1 MANTIHFQLR
11 GDTAA
16 NWESKNPVLLK
27 NEPGYDTTNNRLKMG
42 DGSSAWK
49 DLPFLAPEVV
59 DDLITGGSNNVLSA
73 EQGKILKVLIDSK
86 ADKTDMKNKLNKSE
100 LTNEVW
106 KFTLEDES
114 TVNKKVALWN
124 S

>member
-1 MANTIHFQLR
+1 M
-11 GDTAA
+11 
-16 NWESKNPVLLK
+16 SK
-27 NEPGYDTTNNRLKMG
+27 YDIKT
-42 DGSSAWK
+42 D
-49 DLPFLAPEVV
+49 
-59 DDLITGGSNNVLSA
+59 
-73 EQGKILKVLIDSK
+73 K